1 MKYELEKKGMIY
13 CPNNEQPWMN
23 QYAMLPTP
31 LMIGNTLRIFIG
43 FCDKNNVGRI
53 GYVDVDPDNPSRI
66 ISISENPVLDI
77 GRKGCFDDNGVV
89 PISILAKGK
98 EIFLY
103 YVGFQLGINVPYY
116 MFGGLAVS
124 HNGGINF
131 ERYSESPILDRK
143 DDEVFARCGINV
155 ISDDGIY
162 KMWYIGSSK
171 EGWTMSSGKLRPLY
185 IMKYVESND
194 GIHWYNDP
202 VQCMEYKNED
212 EHGFGRPYV
221 WKENG
226 KYYMYY
232 SIRTYSR
239 GYYIGYA
246 ESDDG
251 IHWNRLDEKAGIGLS
266 KNGWDDTNMSYPF
279 LYKLGDKL
287 YMFYNG
293 NGCGKSGFGY
303 AERTEGENK

>member
-1 MKYELEKKGMIY
+1 MKWEKKGMIY
-13 CPNNEQPWMN
+13 CPSNEQPWMN

-31 LMIGNTLRIFIG
+31 LMIDNILRIFIG

-53 GYVDVDPDNPSRI
+53 GYVDVDPDNPSKI
-66 ISISENPVLDI
+66 ISISEKPILDI
-77 GRKGCFDDNGVV
+77 GRRGCFDDNGVV
-89 PISILAKGK
+89 PISILVRNG
-98 EIFLY
+98 EIYLY
-103 YVGFQLGINVPYY
+103 YIGFQLGVNVPYY
-116 MFGGLAVS
+116 MFGGLAIS
-124 HNGGINF
+124 RDGGLNF
-131 ERYSESPILDRK
+131 ERYSESPILDRR
-143 DDEVFARCGINV
+143 DEEVFARCGINV
-155 ISDDGIY
+155 IFDKGIY

-185 IMKYVESND
+185 IMKYTESND

-202 VQCMEYKNED
+202 VQCLEYKSKD
-212 EHGFGRPYV
+212 EHGFGRPFV
-221 WKENG
+221 WAENG

-251 IHWNRLDEKAGIGLS
+251 IHWDRLDEKAGIDLS

-279 LYKLGDKL
+279 LYRYNNKV

-303 AERTEGENK
+303 AERIYEEK

>member
-1 MKYELEKKGMIY
+1 MNWKKKGMIY
-13 CPNNEQPWMN
+13 WPNNEQPWMN

-171 EGWTMSSGKLRPLY
+171 EAWTMSSGKLRPLY